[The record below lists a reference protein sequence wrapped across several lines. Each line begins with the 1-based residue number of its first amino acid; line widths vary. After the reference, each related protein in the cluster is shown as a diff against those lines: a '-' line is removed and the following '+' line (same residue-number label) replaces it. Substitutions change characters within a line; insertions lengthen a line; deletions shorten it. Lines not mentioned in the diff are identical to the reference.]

1 MARKTTTLRAQAQ
14 KDLVDKLVK
23 IGKDVMEKAFK
34 SADFKKDKT
43 QNLHDSY
50 GCAVYHNGLLVKDT
64 IQTLTEHPKATQPR
78 RLEGEDVY
86 GREHIEDYLR
96 SYKPR
101 SRGFQ
106 LVVIASM
113 PYAGILEAGKSPLN
127 RKYTVISGI
136 KDELK
141 TEAKNLGGTRS
152 RRLEG
157 KYVIRHI
164 KDAK

>member
-1 MARKTTTLRAQAQ
+1 MAKTTTLRAQAQ
-14 KDLVDKLVK
+14 QALVDRLVN
-23 IGKDVMEKAFK
+23 IGIEAMKQAFE

-50 GCAVYHNGLLVKDT
+50 GCAVYHNGLLVKNT
-64 IQTLTEHPKATQPR
+64 IHTLTEQPRATQPR
-78 RLEGEDVY
+78 RLNGEDVY
-86 GREHIEDYLR
+86 GREHVEDYLR

-113 PYAGILEAGKSPLN
+113 PYAGILEAGKSPLH
-127 RKYTVISGI
+127 RRYRVISGI
-136 KDELK
+136 KEAMLDK
-141 TEAKNLGGTRS
+141 AKNLGGTRS

-164 KDAK
+164 KDAR